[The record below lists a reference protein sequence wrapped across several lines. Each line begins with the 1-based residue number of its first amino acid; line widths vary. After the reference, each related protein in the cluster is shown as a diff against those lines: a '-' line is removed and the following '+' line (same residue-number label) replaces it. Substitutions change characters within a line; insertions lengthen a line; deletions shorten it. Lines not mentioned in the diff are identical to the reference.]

1 MDWFKRKTT
10 IAGYQISNWL
20 IVLGAIIIV
29 LLIFQILGAIIMV
42 LLIFQNSH
50 WAGPER
56 LPHTTKRAIPRRTT
70 AAMVALGRGGLVIHP
85 LPLIVSVLVTETK
98 SNPEKPKGPSNLR
111 TRWLSIEFQ

>member
-1 MDWFKRKTT
+1 VTSLADRPILPAVAIIVPEKGGLSGSKVMDWFKRKTT

-50 WAGPER
+50 
-56 LPHTTKRAIPRRTT
+56 
-70 AAMVALGRGGLVIHP
+70 
-85 LPLIVSVLVTETK
+85 
-98 SNPEKPKGPSNLR
+98 
-111 TRWLSIEFQ
+111 